1 MNIIIIT
8 TPNALKNQAKNHIQ
22 TIIKANQALMVLKES
37 NTGIGI
43 LLGVA
48 GSYSGAWL
56 EAVPV
61 ASLGTRLDDEAVRIA
76 VGVRLG
82 SAICE
87 AHACRCSGRVHR
99 NGLHGLDCSKSA
111 GRFAR
116 HSELNSI
123 IHKSLSAVNRPS
135 ILEPPGMTRHD
146 GRRPDGLTL
155 FPWHSGKPLVWDVTC
170 VSTLAA
176 SNVDSSQRYPGAA
189 ATEAEE
195 RKVVKYADLGESH
208 CFVPLGFETM
218 GHWGKSTVEFIRKL
232 GRELYQTTGEP
243 RSTTFLKQ
251 RLSIAIQRGNCAA
264 IRGTVPVGSGMSEI
278 FNLPFVN

>member
-1 MNIIIIT
+1 MDSSLRN
-8 TPNALKNQAKNHIQ
+8 NALTAWVECSGNSDVPEQPSRQKSWDGPIIQ
-22 TIIKANQALMVLKES
+22 RTYQNLVEGSVNEVVRAR
-37 NTGIGI
+37 

-76 VGVRLG
+76 VGIRLG

-87 AHACRCSGRVHR
+87 AHACRCSGRVHS

-146 GRRPDGLTL
+146 GRRPDGLPL
-155 FPWHSGKPLVWDVTC
+155 FP
-170 VSTLAA
+170 
-176 SNVDSSQRYPGAA
+176 
-189 ATEAEE
+189 
-195 RKVVKYADLGESH
+195 
-208 CFVPLGFETM
+208 
-218 GHWGKSTVEFIRKL
+218 
-232 GRELYQTTGEP
+232 
-243 RSTTFLKQ
+243 
-251 RLSIAIQRGNCAA
+251 
-264 IRGTVPVGSGMSEI
+264 
-278 FNLPFVN
+278 